1 MTKKGVIR
9 PNEFL
14 ALIIIFVGSLGFG
27 LWGLGVGLTNLTLI
41 WIGQVI
47 VGVVIVV
54 ATFLSRWLR

>member
-1 MTKKGVIR
+1 MAKGMLR
-9 PNEFL
+9 ANEFL

-27 LWGLGVGLTNLTLI
+27 LWGLGVGLTNSALVWL
-41 WIGQVI
+41 GEVI